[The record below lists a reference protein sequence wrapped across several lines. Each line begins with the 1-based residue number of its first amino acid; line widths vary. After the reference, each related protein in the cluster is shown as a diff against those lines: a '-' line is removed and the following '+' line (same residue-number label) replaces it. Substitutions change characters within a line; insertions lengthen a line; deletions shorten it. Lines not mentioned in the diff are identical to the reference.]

1 MVQAQATNPLL
12 YRGEYTQLFAFGSG
26 TWVSPPH
33 SMLLKDTSRAC
44 HFSLLSLPGP
54 RLSNYLP
61 QNPKLRIPK
70 ERMLPLPP
78 ALTPHC
84 GALKTSKD
92 LLDARTVQAPE
103 ITQRLLSYPVFSR
116 PGHSLP

>member
-1 MVQAQATNPLL
+1 MVQAQVTNPLL

-33 SMLLKDTSRAC
+33 SVLLKDTSRAC
-44 HFSLLSLPGP
+44 HFSLPGP
-54 RLSNYLP
+54 RLSNYLIL
-61 QNPKLRIPK
+61 QYPKLRIPK
-70 ERMLPLPP
+70 ERTLPLPP

-92 LLDARTVQAPE
+92 LLDARNVQALE
-103 ITQRLLSYPVFSR
+103 ITERLLSYPVFSR
-116 PGHSLP
+116 PGHFLP